1 MEGSVTPS
9 APTPS
14 APKAGWSPA
23 NPAPLGLAGFAMTT
37 FVLSMINGNL
47 VSGTDLPVV
56 LGLALAY
63 GGVAQLL
70 AGMWEF
76 RAGNTFGAVAFSSF
90 GAFWISYFVL
100 VMFNAGSLVPAHA
113 GHAIGLYLW
122 AWAIFTFY
130 MTLAALRTNG
140 AVLLVFVLLTIT
152 FVLLAIGADGGH
164 MARHPLGRLH
174 RPGHRGRRVVCLV
187 CAGHQQHLRE
197 DGRAALPA
205 QQVAAHRAC
214 SGCRGTHAAT
224 PGVASSQEKQVAGR
238 RSRNA
243 DEAGDRSASRD
254 GLQQEVEQ

>member
-9 APTPS
+9 APTAS

-37 FVLSMINGNL
+37 FVLSMINGNI
-47 VSGTDLPVV
+47 VSGTDIPVV

-63 GGVAQLL
+63 GGIAQLL

-100 VMFNAGSLVPAHA
+100 ITFNVGSLVPAHA
-113 GHAIGLYLW
+113 GHAVGLYLW

-130 MTLAALRTNG
+130 MTLAALRTSG

-152 FVLLAIGADGGH
+152 FVLLAIGADGGSMTTTH
-164 MARHPLGRLH
+164 WGGYVGLATAAAAWYASFAQVINSTFGKTVAPLFPLN
-174 RPGHRGRRVVCLV
+174 
-187 CAGHQQHLRE
+187 
-197 DGRAALPA
+197 
-205 QQVAAHRAC
+205 
-214 SGCRGTHAAT
+214 
-224 PGVASSQEKQVAGR
+224 K
-238 RSRNA
+238 
-243 DEAGDRSASRD
+243 
-254 GLQQEVEQ
+254 